1 MVMRALFAPFL
12 VFIALAAA
20 SAADLKVKVIDP
32 QSAAVAGAQVIL
44 LSKGVLLRTATASA
58 EGFAT
63 FGGLNSAELSS
74 GSYQIQ
80 ILAPG
85 FAQQA
90 SDISARDHIIT
101 IQFHVAAASEL
112 VFSPPPRT
120 PVPTHKP
127 T

>member
-1 MVMRALFAPFL
+1 MVMRALRVSF
-12 VFIALAAA
+12 FIIFALAAA

-85 FAQQA
+85 FAQHA
-90 SDISARDHIIT
+90 SDISARDEIIT
-101 IQFHVAAASEL
+101 ILLHVAPPSEL